1 MSEGKG
7 ADGRKVHKVMQDSDI
22 ALAEDLVEQDKVE
35 HKIVE
40 LPFVV
45 ESETLE
51 ARIEGKYR
59 TISIKVGL
67 HNIIV
72 TEALDLSSAW
82 LDFPLVAW
90 KCSRMFQFLYGR
102 IIAVLNHVTTVSRF
116 KMLRVINITNI
127 CYQNLTL
134 VFTLY
139 EKQDFTPGKE
149 YSYIVDVDPSSF
161 DEPHVVEAIDL
172 SKTIFV
178 NAVMGLMPHFW
189 HGTYKMDEMIDCNR
203 SAQKFFGGGDTLQE
217 FKRW

>member
-1 MSEGKG
+1 
-7 ADGRKVHKVMQDSDI
+7 
-22 ALAEDLVEQDKVE
+22 
-35 HKIVE
+35 
-40 LPFVV
+40 
-45 ESETLE
+45 
-51 ARIEGKYR
+51 
-59 TISIKVGL
+59 
-67 HNIIV
+67 
-72 TEALDLSSAW
+72 
-82 LDFPLVAW
+82 
-90 KCSRMFQFLYGR
+90 MFQFLYGR

-217 FKRW
+217 FKR